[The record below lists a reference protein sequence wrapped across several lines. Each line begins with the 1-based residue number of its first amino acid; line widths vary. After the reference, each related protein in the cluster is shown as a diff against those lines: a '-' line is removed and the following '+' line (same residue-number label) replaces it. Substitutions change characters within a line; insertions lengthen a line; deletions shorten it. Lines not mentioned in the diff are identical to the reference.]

1 LKIYLTLLL
10 KFHLIW
16 LNLKVKKIK
25 IPMTPIFLDNKC
37 LLLKIKNKP
46 QKKIKIKIIQF
57 KYPHK
62 KVKKKMMTLIMIIKS
77 TIWTLTFTLS
87 EIKKYLNII
96 HLKLFLKNLTL
107 SSIEI
112 AETLLL
118 LLSIL
123 KIKHNLIISQMDFL
137 KCLTVLE
144 LLLKWNDFFFFFF
157 KKKNSK
163 KNNFQ
168 FI

>member
-1 LKIYLTLLL
+1 
-10 KFHLIW
+10 
-16 LNLKVKKIK
+16 
-25 IPMTPIFLDNKC
+25 MTPIFLDNKC

-77 TIWTLTFTLS
+77 TIWTPTFTLS
-87 EIKKYLNII
+87 EIKKYLNTI
-96 HLKLFLKNLTL
+96 HLKSFLKNLTL
-107 SSIEI
+107 SFLEI
-112 AETLLL
+112 AETLLP

-144 LLLKWNDFFFFFF
+144 
-157 KKKNSK
+157 
-163 KNNFQ
+163 
-168 FI
+168 